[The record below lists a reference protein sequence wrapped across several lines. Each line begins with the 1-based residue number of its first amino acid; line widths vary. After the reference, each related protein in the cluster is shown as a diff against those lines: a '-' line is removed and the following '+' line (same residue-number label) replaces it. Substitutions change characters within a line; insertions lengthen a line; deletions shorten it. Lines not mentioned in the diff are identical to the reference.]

1 VAAVVAVAVRLVAI
15 VWDLWWRDGGGSV
28 MHVKVYWMFRV
39 SDSGVLRGNI
49 MYARSYLCSD
59 TQLPV
64 SNVGLVHVHFQGKI
78 LSMWCVRLHC
88 HTLNAKTDVKNMY
101 PQSITCFDALF
112 HLSRAIRESP
122 SFTKQSSW
130 SIFTEHNSSPA
141 GDEHPSQLT
150 FLRTRLHASSRGWR
164 GGIPIWRPPN
174 VMYPTCSCVTDK
186 CAIASGFG
194 CKTSRHSL
202 VSVERNVAVCCILGQ
217 RG

>member
-122 SFTKQSSW
+122 SFTKQSSGQSLQNITLLPHVM
-130 SIFTEHNSSPA
+130 SIHHNSHFSEQGCMPVPVGGMVGYQSDDPPMWCIQLAVLSQTNVSSP
-141 GDEHPSQLT
+141 
-150 FLRTRLHASSRGWR
+150 
-164 GGIPIWRPPN
+164 
-174 VMYPTCSCVTDK
+174 V
-186 CAIASGFG
+186 ASGA
-194 CKTSRHSL
+194 KHPVILS
-202 VSVERNVAVCCILGQ
+202 SVL
-217 RG
+217 RGMLQFAAY